1 VQEGAAWHVRPHNGL
16 VEGLRVASVSACGI
30 AIAICAGPARA
41 QQSPGEDAG
50 APWYTSLFLGR
61 ITPDKPWRAS
71 GSAILYGLDIGI
83 NLLPSWAAELDVDGA
98 PLSDRTGA
106 GHTTLYGV
114 ALDVLRTWHP
124 RASFTPYVSLGGGVT
139 HNTASPE
146 TGLESR
152 TELMVQPGTGA
163 FILVWQSADGARSVG
178 LRPDIKVRWTHGW
191 AHAPGNPVDPLY
203 ALALTFAAR

>member
-1 VQEGAAWHVRPHNGL
+1 VGGAW
-16 VEGLRVASVSACGI
+16 VASVSACGI
-30 AIAICAGPARA
+30 AIAVCAGPARA
-41 QQSPGEDAG
+41 QHSTGEDAG
-50 APWYTSLFLGR
+50 GLWYTSLFLGG

-71 GSAILYGLDIGI
+71 GSAVLYGFDIGMNI
-83 NLLPSWAAELDVDGA
+83 SPRWGAELDVDGA
-98 PLSDRTGA
+98 PLNNRTGV
-106 GHTTLYGV
+106 GHTGLYGA
-114 ALDVLRTWHP
+114 ALDVLRIWHL
-124 RASFTPYVSLGGGVT
+124 RASFTPYVALGGGVT

-152 TELMVQPGTGA
+152 TELMIQPGIGA
-163 FILVWQSADGARSVG
+163 FIRVWQSADGARSLA